1 MQGCS
6 STGQARSCQAD
17 CELSCVAQCAGASL
31 QPLWHQQSLLLSDA
45 ARPTTFL
52 AGCPAP
58 CRRLPEQ
65 ALSKGETLIFFSSP
79 SCGCSDLIPPLLWF
93 LTAVPISLP
102 FSVPASHSSR
112 AQQIFHGVFAI
123 LQGMWGTDKYS
134 KRSWENRQETR
145 ATPKAEKTTGGKSA
159 EVWKGSCK
167 RCGMHVFPE
176 ESLSDTSCN

>member
-1 MQGCS
+1 M
-6 STGQARSCQAD
+6 
-17 CELSCVAQCAGASL
+17 AQCAGASL

-45 ARPTTFL
+45 ARPATFL

-58 CRRLPEQ
+58 RRRLPQQ
-65 ALSKGETLIFFSSP
+65 APSKGETLSFSFPSP

-93 LTAVPISLP
+93 LAAVPISLS
-102 FSVPASHSSR
+102 FSVPGSHSSR

-123 LQGMWGTDKYS
+123 LQGMWGTDKYP

-145 ATPKAEKTTGGKSA
+145 ATPKAEKTTGGKFA
-159 EVWKGSCK
+159 EVWKDSSSK
-167 RCGMHVFPE
+167 RHGMHVFPE